1 MNMSKK
7 KGSINPYLNNSN
19 MNEST
24 NPNLFNIGQNINRDL
39 NNERFSTE
47 NTDMFNT
54 SRMAFNNTMNND
66 NNISNRNPFC
76 IPTNTNQDNS
86 NIMIP
91 SEIMHVNNSINIR
104 PNTQN
109 QNFQNQNNI
118 INFQN
123 PNYVININD
132 SNINNNNNN
141 INLAKNKN
149 QYVSNPKTG
158 YIPNYEKPLLIGLK
172 NLGGRSYLNSVL
184 QFIASI
190 KLLANY
196 FLDPKHQ
203 FNKKVEENK
212 NFRLSFVIQR
222 LCTHIYPL
230 NGEGEIYKS
239 DNVKQILGE
248 KNIVYRDNKEKNP
261 NDLICFLLNQLH
273 EELSQ
278 DSCGNS
284 IVSDYFNWSQ
294 IKSFKCVNCPNETI
308 DFQNFFTFELNLN
321 GYYKK
326 DITIED
332 CLYSYEN
339 SSIKNSFCSRC
350 KSYNCKINSKIDLSP
365 KIFIFLLDIN
375 HPNNINFILEKKI
388 NIEKFIKQK
397 DISPVNYELS
407 GIVFFDFNKNKYNA
421 LCVSPI
427 DNNWYL
433 FDDENVNQF
442 DIDNFI
448 NSYIKYKMY
457 KFSILLYS
465 SISNN
470 DLIFN

>member
-76 IPTNTNQDNS
+76 IPTNTYQDNS

-123 PNYVININD
+123 PNYMINNND
-132 SNINNNNNN
+132 SNINNNNN

-158 YIPNYEKPLLIGLK
+158 YIPNYEKPSLIGLK

-184 QFIASI
+184 GIVFSFSI
-190 KLLANY
+190 L
-196 FLDPKHQ
+196 F
-203 FNKKVEENK
+203 
-212 NFRLSFVIQR
+212 
-222 LCTHIYPL
+222 
-230 NGEGEIYKS
+230 
-239 DNVKQILGE
+239 
-248 KNIVYRDNKEKNP
+248 
-261 NDLICFLLNQLH
+261 
-273 EELSQ
+273 
-278 DSCGNS
+278 
-284 IVSDYFNWSQ
+284 
-294 IKSFKCVNCPNETI
+294 
-308 DFQNFFTFELNLN
+308 
-321 GYYKK
+321 
-326 DITIED
+326 
-332 CLYSYEN
+332 
-339 SSIKNSFCSRC
+339 
-350 KSYNCKINSKIDLSP
+350 
-365 KIFIFLLDIN
+365 FIFLSYN
-375 HPNNINFILEKKI
+375 TAEFTVRK
-388 NIEKFIKQK
+388 
-397 DISPVNYELS
+397 
-407 GIVFFDFNKNKYNA
+407 VFLRD
-421 LCVSPI
+421 
-427 DNNWYL
+427 
-433 FDDENVNQF
+433 
-442 DIDNFI
+442 
-448 NSYIKYKMY
+448 
-457 KFSILLYS
+457 YS
-465 SISNN
+465 WS
-470 DLIFN
+470 L